1 MTDKEGA
8 PLLSTKLSAFD
19 EENGLPEEANLP
31 KNGKSAF

>member
-8 PLLSTKLSAFD
+8 PLLSTKFSGPD
-19 EENGLPEEANLP
+19 EENGSPEEANLP